1 MAYDNQGAAV
11 GAAGHYASA
20 IAAAFITSGAV
31 TTVQEAIDIFGE
43 VLDATFAQC
52 EALKGTLPEPEAP
65 AKRSYTKRGGGGKSS
80 GGGGG
85 NTDPGSLEIRS
96 GKHAGETIAAV
107 YDDDPDYLQWCV
119 ENLKNE
125 FLVGRIEAFLATV

>member
-20 IAAAFITSGAV
+20 ITAAFITAGAV
-31 TTVQEAIDIFGE
+31 TTTQEALEIFGE

-52 EALKGTLPEPEAP
+52 EALKGTLPEQAAP
-65 AKRSYTKRGGGGKSS
+65 AKAYGGGKSYPKKSS
-80 GGGGG
+80 GGGD
-85 NTDPGSLEIRS
+85 NADPGTLEIRG
-96 GKHAGETIAAV
+96 GKYAGKTIAAV
-107 YDDDPDYLQWCV
+107 YEDDPSYLDWCV
-119 ENLKNE
+119 TNLKND